1 MKRLFKKL
9 SKFLGGKNWIFE
21 RALSRKQET
30 KGGGKENQGQLK
42 RDPFLTN

>member
-30 KGGGKENQGQLK
+30 KGGERESRPIEKGPLL
-42 RDPFLTN
+42 D

>member
-30 KGGGKENQGQLK
+30 KGGKENQGQLK

>member
-30 KGGGKENQGQLK
+30 KGGGGERESRPIEKGPLL
-42 RDPFLTN
+42 D

>member
-30 KGGGKENQGQLK
+30 KGGGEREPRPIEKGPLL
-42 RDPFLTN
+42 D